1 MRKGKKPVKRKVVF
15 LTAVVLLLLSA
26 CGRETMT
33 EETACEVVEEFN
45 NGDFR
50 YSIKTEIEDPYEDP
64 DVTSVGIG
72 PETPMEG
79 AVIHSPY
86 TEYLGWAEEERDQ
99 QGASEMF
106 WYTVDGQLKYAM
118 RLNLTDG
125 PQWMIAGVDTDRG
138 GLDDYMDRSDPEL
151 TYEREED
158 GYTVFTAPFE
168 TQGQVSMYSLTG
180 DEEDAENNPMFP
192 YTCTVEYYIN
202 NDSRTLDRVVIDYE
216 EYGRICEKLRLMEVE
231 GLSEEEAKAQ
241 AEEAEDIIRMTTTI
255 EFTDFNGDVQIDVP
269 EELLDGTADTV
280 Q

>member
-1 MRKGKKPVKRKVVF
+1 MHRNYGESYILIMRKGKKPVKRKVVF

-125 PQWMIAGVDTDRG
+125 PQM
-138 GLDDYMDRSDPEL
+138 
-151 TYEREED
+151 
-158 GYTVFTAPFE
+158 
-168 TQGQVSMYSLTG
+168 
-180 DEEDAENNPMFP
+180 
-192 YTCTVEYYIN
+192 
-202 NDSRTLDRVVIDYE
+202 
-216 EYGRICEKLRLMEVE
+216 
-231 GLSEEEAKAQ
+231 
-241 AEEAEDIIRMTTTI
+241 
-255 EFTDFNGDVQIDVP
+255 
-269 EELLDGTADTV
+269 
-280 Q
+280 